1 MTLLKAEN
9 ICKSFGGLKAIS
21 EVSFEVR
28 EAEILALIGP
38 NGAGKTTLL
47 NLITNFITPDKG
59 HVTFCQKSI
68 DRKPRHDI
76 VKLGIARTFQTL
88 TIFENLTAVDNIII
102 GHSSRVKMRLKDLS
116 DLFSYHKIIRE
127 KKASALKTLNDVI
140 DFVNLDRKYID
151 WPVNELPIIDK
162 KRVAI
167 ACALASEPKLLL
179 LDEPL
184 AGLNQTEAQ
193 EVLDL
198 MRKTKAAGTSI
209 LLIDHNLEAVMS
221 VADRVMVLNFGEFVC
236 EGTPAEV
243 IAHKKVREVYLG
255 E

>member
-1 MTLLKAEN
+1 MSLLKAEN
-9 ICKSFGGLKAIS
+9 LCKSFGGLKAING
-21 EVSFEVR
+21 VNFEVKKS
-28 EAEILALIGP
+28 EILALIGP

-47 NLITNFITPDKG
+47 NLITNFIALDKG
-59 HVTFCQKSI
+59 DVVFCQENI
-68 DRKPRHDI
+68 RGLPRHDI

-88 TIFENLTAVDNIII
+88 TVFENLTVVENIII
-102 GHSSRVKMRLKDLS
+102 GHSSRVRISLIDILKI
-116 DLFSYHKIIRE
+116 FSYQKKKRE
-127 KKASALKTLNDVI
+127 NEKNALSKLNDVMS
-140 DFVNLDRKYID
+140 FVNLDRKYEN
-151 WPVNELPIIDK
+151 WPVNELSVIDK

-198 MRKTKAAGTSI
+198 MRQTKDSGTSI

-221 VADRVMVLNFGEFVC
+221 VSDRVIVLNFGELVC
-236 EGTPAEV
+236 EGTPSE
-243 IAHKKVREVYLG
+243 IICNKKVSEVYLG

>member
-1 MTLLKAEN
+1 MSLLIAEN

-28 EAEILALIGP
+28 KSEILALIGP

-47 NLITNFITPDKG
+47 NLITNFIKPDKG
-59 HVTFCQKSI
+59 HVVFCGKSI
-68 DRKPRHDI
+68 DGKPRHTI

-88 TIFENLTAVDNIII
+88 TVFENLTAVDNIII
-102 GHSSRVKMRLKDLS
+102 GHSARGDLDLGSIWNVIAYHKKKQKKAESVVKVLS
-116 DLFSYHKIIRE
+116 D
-127 KKASALKTLNDVI
+127 VVG
-140 DFVNLDRKYID
+140 FVNLNKKYIN
-151 WPVNELPIIDK
+151 WPVNELSIIDK

-193 EVLDL
+193 EILDL

-221 VADRVMVLNFGEFVC
+221 VSDRVMVLNFGEFVC
-236 EGTPAEV
+236 EGIPCDV
-243 IAHKKVREVYLG
+243 IANKKVREVYLG

>member
-1 MTLLKAEN
+1 MSLLKAEN
-9 ICKSFGGLKAIS
+9 LCKSFGGLKAIS
-21 EVSFEVR
+21 EVTFEINKS
-28 EAEILALIGP
+28 EILALIGP

-47 NLITNFITPDKG
+47 NLLTNFITPDKG
-59 HVTFCQKSI
+59 HVVFCKKII
-68 DRKPRHDI
+68 DGLPRHDI
-76 VKLGIARTFQTL
+76 VKAGIARTFQTL
-88 TIFENLTAVDNIII
+88 TVFENLTAADNIAI
-102 GHSSRVKMRLKDLS
+102 GHSSRVRSGIKDILNLFTYRKKKRANEALALRTLKDVV
-116 DLFSYHKIIRE
+116 R
-127 KKASALKTLNDVI
+127 
-140 DFVNLDRKYID
+140 FVNLDIKYLN
-151 WPVNELPIIDK
+151 WPVNELSVINK

-221 VADRVMVLNFGEFVC
+221 IADRVMVLNFGEFVC
-236 EGTPAEV
+236 EGTPAEIICNKRV
-243 IAHKKVREVYLG
+243 CEVYLG

>member
-9 ICKSFGGLKAIS
+9 LCKLFGGLKAING
-21 EVSFEVR
+21 VSFEVR
-28 EAEILALIGP
+28 ESEILALIGP

-47 NLITNFITPDKG
+47 NLITNFVRPDKG
-59 HVTFCQKSI
+59 HVIFCEKSI
-68 DRKPRHDI
+68 DGWPRHNI
-76 VKLGIARTFQTL
+76 VRLGIARTFQTL
-88 TIFENLTAVDNIII
+88 TIFENLTAVDNITI
-102 GHSSRVKMRLKDLS
+102 GHSSRVSMRLSNVLDF
-116 DLFSYHKIIRE
+116 FSYHK
-127 KKASALKTLNDVI
+127 KKKENQESSLKVLNDVI
-140 DFVNLDRKYID
+140 EFVNLERKYIN
-151 WPVNELPIIDK
+151 WPVNELSIIDK
-162 KRVAI
+162 KKVAI

-198 MRKTKAAGTSI
+198 MRKTKSAGTSI

-221 VADRVMVLNFGEFVC
+221 VADRVLCLNFGEFVC
-236 EGTPAEV
+236 EGLPSEV
-243 IAHKKVREVYLG
+243 IADSKVREVYLG

>member
-1 MTLLKAEN
+1 MSLLKAEN

-21 EVSFEVR
+21 EVSFEVK
-28 EAEILALIGP
+28 ESEILALIGP

-47 NLITNFITPDKG
+47 NLITNFIKPDKG

-68 DRKPRHDI
+68 DGWPRHDI

-88 TIFENLTAVDNIII
+88 TVFENLSAVENITI
-102 GHSSRVKMRLKDLS
+102 GHSSQVRMSLKDVWN
-116 DLFSYHKIIRE
+116 LFSYHKGRKE
-127 KKASALKTLNDVI
+127 STLKVLSDVVQ
-140 DFVNLDRKYID
+140 FVNLQTKYIN
-151 WPVNELPIIDK
+151 WPVNELSIMDK

-167 ACALASEPKLLL
+167 ACALASKPKLLL

-198 MRKTKAAGTSI
+198 MRRIKVTGTSI
-209 LLIDHNLEAVMS
+209 ILIDHNLEAVMS
-221 VADRVMVLNFGEFVC
+221 VSDSVMVINFGEFVC
-236 EGTPAEV
+236 YGTPSE
-243 IAHKKVREVYLG
+243 IICNKRVREVYLG